1 MYSWIF
7 FWSSITIFCV
17 LTVDFSSLTFVITY
31 KFTFIPLLSLCFLF
45 SLTFL
50 FILLSFVLFELLPY
64 PVFCPLG
71 EEITYFVTLLLVV
84 VPSCPVL
91 FAETIPISSEEI
103 LLSCSQQVHACVTAA
118 VFTPSSTLSFSLLV
132 GLPFPAPFLEFRYGH
147 MGSSARKRWRR
158 STVFKNQLV
167 ILLFSSLCHYEFGK
181 IWQDGNVTLGK
192 MTLGPRVFMI
202 KWALFQLAGSGEN
215 TAVRCAAPH
224 IPGLL
229 VTVG

>member
-1 MYSWIF
+1 MLSIFPDFPFYFTLFCLIWI
-7 FWSSITIFCV
+7 T
-17 LTVDFSSLTFVITY
+17 T
-31 KFTFIPLLSLCFLF
+31 LSCFLP
-45 SLTFL
+45 SWRRDYILCHS
-50 FILLSFVLFELLPY
+50 FISGF
-64 PVFCPLG
+64 
-71 EEITYFVTLLLVV
+71 
-84 VPSCPVL
+84 PSCPVL

-181 IWQDGNVTLGK
+181 IWQDGNITLGK

-215 TAVRCAAPH
+215 KAVRCAAPH